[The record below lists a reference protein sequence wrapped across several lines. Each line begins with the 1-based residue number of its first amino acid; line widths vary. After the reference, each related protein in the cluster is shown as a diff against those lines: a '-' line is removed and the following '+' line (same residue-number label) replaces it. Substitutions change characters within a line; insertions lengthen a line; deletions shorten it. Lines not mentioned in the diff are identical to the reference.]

1 MMGEIL
7 DPRIHF
13 VVATCI
19 VAKDGPFD
27 AAQGGGRKPP
37 MFLIAKRAAHEK
49 VHPNRWTV
57 PGGKLV
63 RHEYKH
69 LPQLAN
75 QWYNVVQWVVEKE
88 VKEEVGL
95 EIGRAEYVCD
105 LAFVRPDGYPVV
117 ILSYWAPWKSGEVK
131 LGKDLTDFAWI
142 TADEA
147 KNFDLIEGID
157 NELAAVAKIL
167 AS

>member
-1 MMGEIL
+1 MSNEQQV

-19 VAKDGPFD
+19 VAKDG
-27 AAQGGGRKPP
+27 K
-37 MFLIAKRAAHEK
+37 FLIAKRAAHEK

-63 RHEYKH
+63 RHEYEH

-88 VKEEVGL
+88 VQEEVGL

-105 LAFVRPDGYPVV
+105 LAFVRPDGFPVV

-147 KNFDLIEGID
+147 KNYDLIEGIAD
-157 NELAAVAKIL
+157 EIAEVAKRL
-167 AS
+167 